1 MIDDNDNNNNN
12 FMLIR
17 KCNLHKKEKVF
28 NINNEKGERESER
41 DGFHIP
47 WAPFPLGARVTFF
60 GFIE

>member
-47 WAPFPLGARVTFF
+47 
-60 GFIE
+60 